1 MTDYA
6 GLLQTAVEAADRAN
20 RLIRERTAG
29 SLTYKGERD
38 YASEVD
44 YAVERELREFLAA
57 ATPSIGLL
65 GEEEGATG
73 AVERRWVLDPV
84 DGTVNFAHGL
94 PLCGVSLA
102 LVEGNRPVL
111 GVIDLPFLGGRYVAS
126 LGGGAYRN
134 GQRVHTSQAAS
145 LGEAVV
151 SVGDYAVG
159 EGARGR
165 NRSRLAVTSQLA
177 QQVLRVRMLGS
188 AAVDLAWLAEGK
200 TDAMITLSN
209 KPWDTAAGVV
219 IAREAGAV
227 VVDVDGSDH
236 TTESTATIAAAP
248 GLLAEVLDLVAN
260 AVAGVPA

>member
-1 MTDYA
+1 VTDRDN
-6 GLLQTAVEAADRAN
+6 LLRTAVQATDRASQ
-20 RLIRERTAG
+20 LVRERAAG
-29 SLTYKGERD
+29 NLTYKGERD

-111 GVIDLPFLGGRYVAS
+111 GVIDLPFLGGRYVAT
-126 LGGGAYRN
+126 LGGGTYRN
-134 GQRVHTSQAAS
+134 GQRIRTSETAS

-248 GLLAEVLDLVAN
+248 DLLGEVLDLVRV